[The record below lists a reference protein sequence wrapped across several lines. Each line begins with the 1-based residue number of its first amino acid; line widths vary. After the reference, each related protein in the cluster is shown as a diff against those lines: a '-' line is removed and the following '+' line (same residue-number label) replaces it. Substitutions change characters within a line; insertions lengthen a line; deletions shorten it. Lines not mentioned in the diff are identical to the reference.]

1 LAAVDRSLAV
11 AFAGTPSFAVPALD
25 AIAASHHR
33 LIVVYTQPDRPA
45 GRGRELAASPV
56 KVRALS
62 LGLPVE
68 QPETLRDPEAPA
80 RLSGHSPDV
89 MVVVAYGL
97 LLPPAVLDVPRL
109 GCLNIHASMLPRWR
123 GAAPVARAIEAG
135 DKTTGV
141 CIMRMETG
149 LDTGPVMLRK
159 ELSIGPI
166 ETAGELEARLAADGA
181 GLIVAALDA
190 LAEDRASFEP
200 QDPAGAT
207 YARKLQKSEARIAWQ
222 ERAEVIERRIRAQN
236 PWPVAETRLE
246 GLQLRIWQARVVA
259 ASPGPRPGTILA
271 AGPDGVVVMTAV
283 DALAIERLQL
293 PGRRA
298 VTAADFANTR
308 GFVGLVL
315 V

>member
-1 LAAVDRSLAV
+1 VDRSLAV
-11 AFAGTPSFAVPALD
+11 AFAGTPSFALPALD
-25 AIAASHHR
+25 AIAASRHR
-33 LIVVYTQPDRPA
+33 LVVVYTQPDRPA
-45 GRGRELAASPV
+45 GRGLPLAASPV
-56 KVRALS
+56 RKRALS

-68 QPETLRDPEAPA
+68 QPESLRDPEAPA

-97 LLPPAVLDVPRL
+97 LLPQAMLDVPRL
-109 GCLNIHASMLPRWR
+109 GGLNIHASMLPRWR

-135 DKTTGV
+135 DTTTGV
-141 CIMRMETG
+141 CIMGMEAG
-149 LDTGPVMLRK
+149 LDTGPVMLRQ
-159 ELSIGPI
+159 ELAIAPR
-166 ETAGELEARLAADGA
+166 ETAGELEARLAAVGA
-181 GLIVAALDA
+181 RLIVAALDA
-190 LAEDRASFEP
+190 LAEGRASFEP
-200 QDPAGAT
+200 QDAALAT
-207 YARKLQKSEARIAWQ
+207 YARKLQKSEARIAWD
-222 ERAEVIERRIRAQN
+222 ESAEVIERRVRAQN

-259 ASPGPRPGTILA
+259 AAAGPRPGTILA
-271 AGPDGVVVMTAV
+271 AGPEGVVVMTAR